1 MKPINHDR
9 LCGVEITVE
18 DPKGWKGKGGGGG
31 GREEGKRMGRKE
43 GISELERGSG
53 RGKSKFGEGLGVC
66 GPIA

>member
-1 MKPINHDR
+1 MER
-9 LCGVEITVE
+9 ERGRR
-18 DPKGWKGKGGGGG
+18 G

-43 GISELERGSG
+43 GIFELERGSG